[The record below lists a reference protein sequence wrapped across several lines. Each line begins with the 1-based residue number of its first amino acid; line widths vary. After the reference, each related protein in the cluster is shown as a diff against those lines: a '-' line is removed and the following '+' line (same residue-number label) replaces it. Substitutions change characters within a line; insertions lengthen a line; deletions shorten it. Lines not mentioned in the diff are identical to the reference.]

1 MSSNNQIAV
10 RFAEIAKIL
19 ETEDDLKAFHR
30 HLEDVL
36 SGESFRSSH
45 RSGQFLRHIVEQAV
59 EGRVDSLKE
68 RVIGAELFNRS
79 PNYDTGED
87 AIVRVTASDVRKRLL
102 QHYGAYR
109 NVSEFRINLPLGSY
123 IPEILREPPPTLP
136 VVEPKSE
143 GASDTVAPPVPIREI
158 EKVGRKSWKKAS
170 LAVLVALL
178 LLNIALWVSF
188 LVWLP
193 KPLRLLRPDP
203 LFAQLFP
210 FPFPIRLITSD
221 PNIAEIQGLTGQAI
235 SLSDYANYRYIPDP
249 TKTDPRIVHLASE
262 ILRGDKAAAVDAD
275 LVARIASQLA
285 QTSPGQ
291 LKITPARDM
300 RLSDLL
306 TDGNFILLGSF
317 RSNPWSLFYNEKLD
331 FRIVMDPNS
340 NQEIVTNVHPH
351 PGELNAYVPTAK
363 GYATGQSFATVSY
376 LENPDHRGR
385 VLLLAGANAEGTFA
399 AGQIVTDS
407 SALSAA
413 LRKCGIRSVKS
424 GPNFQMLLRLSTMAG
439 SPGHVDVVA
448 CHLLSQ

>member
-19 ETEDDLKAFHR
+19 ETEDDLKAFQR

-45 RSGQFLRHIVEQAV
+45 RSGQFLRHVVERAI
-59 EGRVDSLKE
+59 EGRIDSLKE

-123 IPEILREPPPTLP
+123 IPEILRAPLP
-136 VVEPKSE
+136 VVEPKLE
-143 GASDTVAPPVPIREI
+143 RNSDALAPPVQISEI
-158 EKVGRKSWKKAS
+158 EKVRRKSWKKAP
-170 LAVLVALL
+170 LAVLLALL
-178 LLNIALWVSF
+178 FLNVVLWGFF
-188 LVWLP
+188 LVWLQR
-193 KPLRLLRPDP
+193 PLHLLRPDT

-210 FPFPIRLITSD
+210 FPSPIRLVTSD

-235 SLSDYANYRYIPDP
+235 SLSDYANNRYIPDP
-249 TKTDPRIVHLASE
+249 TKTDPHIVHLASE
-262 ILRGDKAAAVDAD
+262 ILRGDKAAAVDAE

-285 QTSPGQ
+285 QAGPNQ
-291 LKITPARDM
+291 LKVTPARDM

-331 FRIVMDPNS
+331 FRIVMDPDS
-340 NQEIVTNVHPH
+340 NQEIVMNVHPRS
-351 PGELNAYVPTAK
+351 GEPNAYIPTAK

-385 VLLLAGANAEGTFA
+385 VLLLAGANAEGTYA
-399 AGQIVTDS
+399 AGQMVTDS

-413 LRKCGIRSVKS
+413 LRNCGIRSVKT

-448 CHLLSQ
+448 CHLLPQ

>member
-1 MSSNNQIAV
+1 MSSNSQIAV
-10 RFAEIAKIL
+10 RFAEIAKVL
-19 ETEDDLKAFHR
+19 ETENDLKAFQR

-36 SGESFRSSH
+36 NGESFRSSH
-45 RSGQFLRHIVEQAV
+45 RSGQFLRHVVEQAV
-59 EGRVDSLKE
+59 EGRIDSLKE

-109 NVSEFRINLPLGSY
+109 NASEFRINLPLGSY
-123 IPEILREPPPTLP
+123 IPEILRDPPLTQP
-136 VVEPKSE
+136 VVEPKLE
-143 GASDTVAPPVPIREI
+143 GSSDTLGPPVHII
-158 EKVGRKSWKKAS
+158 ESEEVGRKFWKKAS
-170 LAVLVALL
+170 LAVLLALL
-178 LLNIALWVSF
+178 FLNIVLWGFF

-193 KPLRLLRPDP
+193 RPVHLLSPDT

-210 FPFPIRLITSD
+210 FPFSIRLITSD

-235 SLSDYANYRYIPDP
+235 SLSDYANNRYIPDP

-262 ILRGDKAAAVDAD
+262 ILRGDKAAAVDAE
-275 LVARIASQLA
+275 LVARIASQLTQA
-285 QTSPGQ
+285 GTNQ
-291 LKITPARDM
+291 LKVTPARDM

-340 NQEIVTNVHPH
+340 NQEIVMNVRPH
-351 PGELNAYVPTAK
+351 SGEPNAYTPTAK

-385 VLLLAGANAEGTFA
+385 VLLLAGANAEGTYA
-399 AGQIVTDS
+399 AGQMVTDS

-413 LRKCGIRSVKS
+413 LRKCGIRSVKT

-448 CHLLSQ
+448 CHLLPQ

>member
-1 MSSNNQIAV
+1 MSSNNQIAE
-10 RFAEIAKIL
+10 RFAEIAKVL
-19 ETEDDLKAFHR
+19 ETEDDLKAFQR
-30 HLEDVL
+30 HLEEVL

-45 RSGQFLRHIVEQAV
+45 RSGQFLRHVVEQAL
-59 EGRVDSLKE
+59 EGRTDSLKE

-109 NVSEFRINLPLGSY
+109 NASEFRINLPLGSY
-123 IPEILREPPPTLP
+123 IPEILRDPPLTQP
-136 VVEPKSE
+136 VVETKSE
-143 GASDTVAPPVPIREI
+143 GTSDTLKPPVHII
-158 EKVGRKSWKKAS
+158 ESEEVGRKFWKNGS
-170 LAVLVALL
+170 LAVLLALL
-178 LLNIALWVSF
+178 FLNIVLWGSF

-193 KPLRLLRPDP
+193 RPLRLLRPDTS
-203 LFAQLFP
+203 FAQLFP
-210 FPFPIRLITSD
+210 FPSPIRLITSD

-235 SLSDYANYRYIPDP
+235 SLSDYANNRYIPDP
-249 TKTDPRIVHLASE
+249 TKADPRIVHLASE
-262 ILRGDKAAAVDAD
+262 ILRGDKAAAVDAV

-285 QTSPGQ
+285 QAGPNQ
-291 LKITPARDM
+291 LKVTPARDV

-331 FRIVMDPNS
+331 FRIVMDSNS
-340 NQEIVTNVHPH
+340 NQEIVMNVHPH
-351 PGELNAYVPTAK
+351 PGEPNAYIPTAK

-385 VLLLAGANAEGTFA
+385 VLLLAGANAEGTYT

-413 LRKCGIRSVKS
+413 LQKCGIRSVKT

-439 SPGHVDVVA
+439 SPEHVDVVA

>member
-1 MSSNNQIAV
+1 MLC
-10 RFAEIAKIL
+10 FKI
-19 ETEDDLKAFHR
+19 DN
-30 HLEDVL
+30 DVAL
-36 SGESFRSSH
+36 
-45 RSGQFLRHIVEQAV
+45 
-59 EGRVDSLKE
+59 EGRIDSLKE

-87 AIVRVTASDVRKRLL
+87 AIVRVSASDVRKRLL

-109 NVSEFRINLPLGSY
+109 NASEFRINLPLGSY
-123 IPEILREPPPTLP
+123 IPEIIRDPPLTLP
-136 VVEPKSE
+136 VVEPKLE
-143 GASDTVAPPVPIREI
+143 GTSDTLAPPVHISEI
-158 EKVGRKSWKKAS
+158 EEVRRTSWKKAS
-170 LAVLVALL
+170 LAVLLALL
-178 LLNIALWVSF
+178 FLNIVLWGFF

-193 KPLRLLRPDP
+193 RPVHLLSPDT

-210 FPFPIRLITSD
+210 FPFSIRLITSD

-235 SLSDYANYRYIPDP
+235 SLSDYANNRYIPDP

-262 ILRGDKAAAVDAD
+262 ILRGDKAAAVDAE
-275 LVARIASQLA
+275 LVARIASQLTQA
-285 QTSPGQ
+285 GPNQ
-291 LKITPARDM
+291 LKVTPARDM

-340 NQEIVTNVHPH
+340 NQEIVMNVRPH
-351 PGELNAYVPTAK
+351 SGEPSAYTPTAK

-385 VLLLAGANAEGTFA
+385 VLLLAGANAEGTYA
-399 AGQIVTDS
+399 AGQMVTDS

-413 LRKCGIRSVKS
+413 LRNCGIRSVKT

-448 CHLLSQ
+448 CHLLPQ